1 MLTPQLEDFRMG
13 DKLHDKRNYVR
24 CLSVVYKQLIPLLIE
39 VCKLFSYGSKPI
51 HALLASKR
59 RLIDLQKV
67 PFKTLTNALLK
78 SN

>member
-1 MLTPQLEDFRMG
+1 MVILNWVVLLKG
-13 DKLHDKRNYVR
+13 NKLSDKCK
-24 CLSVVYKQLIPLLIE
+24 LILFYPPSTNSLFPYYLIF
-39 VCKLFSYGSKPI
+39 CKLFLFTSKPI

-67 PFKTLTNALLK
+67 PFKRLTNALLK